1 MNYTYPTHA
10 YGDTRCMN
18 LKLYTPDNGIVRRF
32 VLALHGFAGDMESD
46 AIELLA
52 KHLTQ
57 QQTAVLSFN
66 YAGHGN
72 DTQDALF
79 SLECCLNDFLEAVRF
94 AKQTFP
100 YAQWRGIFAT
110 SFGGF
115 LTLNSLQMI
124 PADVRI
130 VLRAPAVNM
139 PQVFARIVGR
149 EGGGMDKFAKEG
161 SVVLGYEHRLEVP
174 YTFYNELLA
183 HDVFMQDHD
192 REMLL
197 IHGDRDD
204 VVLPEDTA
212 AFCARNPKIIRKVIT
227 GADHLFHK
235 PGELERVMDAAVPWL
250 TD

>member
-1 MNYTYPTHA
+1 MNYKYLTQK
-10 YGDTRCMN
+10 YGDTRCVN

-32 VLALHGFAGDMESD
+32 VLALHGFAGSMESD
-46 AIELLA
+46 AIKLLA
-52 KHLTQ
+52 ERLTQ
-57 QQTAVLSFN
+57 HQTAVLSFN

-79 SLECCLNDFLEAVRF
+79 SLECCLNDFREGVGF
-94 AKQTFP
+94 AKRTFP
-100 YAQWRGIFAT
+100 DAQWHGIFAT

-124 PADVRI
+124 PDDVRI

-161 SVVLGYEHRLEVP
+161 SVVLGYDHRLKVP

-183 HDVFMQDHD
+183 HDVFIQDHD
-192 REMLL
+192 RKMLL
-197 IHGDRDD
+197 IHGDCDD

-212 AFCARNPKIIRKVIT
+212 AFCARNPKIIRRVIT
-227 GADHLFHK
+227 GADHLFKK
-235 PGELERVMDAAVPWL
+235 PGELDRVMDAAVPWL